1 MLCMFDGDGKSEKD
15 FIYLDYC
22 FVCGPKGHLNWI
34 SYTLIIVLCVA
45 PRVISI
51 GGTIPPLHVVD
62 DVGKGHRLNSN
73 QVPRGYQ
80 IYYG

>member
-22 FVCGPKGHLNWI
+22 FVCAPKGHLNRI

-45 PRVISI
+45 PRLISI
-51 GGTIPPLHVVD
+51 DGTIPPLHVVD
-62 DVGKGHRLNSN
+62 DVGKVIG
-73 QVPRGYQ
+73 
-80 IYYG
+80 